1 MGGVSNIGCAVR
13 IGATKQLA
21 TQPLVVAFFLKK
33 SNFISYGRKLNNN
46 HKKHKKTH
54 PSKQKLNN
62 HAKSNL

>member
-1 MGGVSNIGCAVR
+1 MSKCVSSI
-13 IGATKQLA
+13 
-21 TQPLVVAFFLKK
+21 FFFKN

-62 HAKSNL
+62 HAKSNLVTPAMCL